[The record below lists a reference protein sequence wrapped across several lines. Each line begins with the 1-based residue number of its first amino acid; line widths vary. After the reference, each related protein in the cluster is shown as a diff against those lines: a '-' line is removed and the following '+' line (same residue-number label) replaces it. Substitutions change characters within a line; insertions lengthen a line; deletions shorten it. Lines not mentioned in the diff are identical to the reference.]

1 MELGLRVV
9 REGLSPSDRVVVR
22 GLQRIRPGS
31 DVAPE
36 LVAMRAADR
45 APAANGIAQ

>member
-1 MELGLRVV
+1 
-9 REGLSPSDRVVVR
+9 VVVR
-22 GLQRIRPGS
+22 GLQRIRPGT

-36 LVAMRAADR
+36 LVAMGAADR